1 MCTVLSGY
9 PVVCDEMMIPNG
21 ASPQSASAKYHLR
34 RLDQMAALRKNH
46 HLLEDARR
54 IVNSHPRVLE
64 VVDLDDVED
73 LFEGNSKRV
82 DDYGHS
88 RFGKRNEFDDYGH
101 SRFGKRK

>member
-1 MCTVLSGY
+1 
-9 PVVCDEMMIPNG
+9 
-21 ASPQSASAKYHLR
+21 
-34 RLDQMAALRKNH
+34 MAALRKNH